1 MRKFLLV
8 LMALCL
14 AVVPAL
20 AETTAVDFGAFT
32 LTFPAESHIPAD

>member
-20 AETTAVDFGAFT
+20 AETAEPTTLDFR
-32 LTFPAESHIPAD
+32 